1 MALSPCIA
9 QSKRLSLIEA
19 ITNTVLGY
27 ILAVATQ
34 LAVFPYFGLQVGILE
49 NLWIGLIFTCVSVL
63 RGYAL
68 RRLFNGLT
76 SEG

>member
-1 MALSPCIA
+1 MALSTRVA
-9 QSKRLSLIEA
+9 QSRGLSLIEA
-19 ITNTVLGY
+19 ITNTVVGY

-34 LAVFPYFGLQVGILE
+34 FAVFPYFGLQVGFLE
-49 NLWIGLIFTCVSVL
+49 NLWLGLIFTCVSVL

-68 RRLFNGLT
+68 RRVFNGLS

>member
-1 MALSPCIA
+1 MA

-19 ITNTVLGY
+19 ITNTVVGY
-27 ILAVATQ
+27 ALAVATQ
-34 LAVFPYFGLQVGILE
+34 FAVFPYFGLQVGFLE

-68 RRLFNGLT
+68 RRVFNGLS

>member
-1 MALSPCIA
+1 
-9 QSKRLSLIEA
+9 
-19 ITNTVLGY
+19 
-27 ILAVATQ
+27 LAVATQ
-34 LAVFPYFGLQVGILE
+34 FAVFPYFGLQVGVLE

>member
-1 MALSPCIA
+1 MALSACRA

-19 ITNTVLGY
+19 ITNTVVGY

-34 LAVFPYFGLQVGILE
+34 FAVFPYFGLQVGVLE

>member
-1 MALSPCIA
+1 MALSPRMA
-9 QSKRLSLIEA
+9 QSRRLSLIEA
-19 ITNTVLGY
+19 ITNTVVGY

-76 SEG
+76 SED